1 MTLKTHQLGYKERLY
16 NHFSIR
22 VGFSLKLKNVFFSE
36 MHTSEPQSFIF
47 ETTFHLVH
55 KSCSFIPQIS
65 AIASTDKGGGAGS
78 KNV

>member
-1 MTLKTHQLGYKERLY
+1 MTLKTHQLGYKEQVY

-55 KSCSFIPQIS
+55 KSCSFIP
-65 AIASTDKGGGAGS
+65 
-78 KNV
+78 